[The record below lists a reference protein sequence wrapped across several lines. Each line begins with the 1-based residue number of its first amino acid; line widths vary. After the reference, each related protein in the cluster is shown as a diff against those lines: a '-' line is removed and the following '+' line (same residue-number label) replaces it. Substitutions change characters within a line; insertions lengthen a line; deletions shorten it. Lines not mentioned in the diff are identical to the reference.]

1 MGRVV
6 NGQSVEFSSAEKE
19 AAFQR
24 NYDNPPRGCVG
35 YWCEWCYFSSM
46 FRKYFQVDHVI
57 PVAKMQ
63 EYSVTIEALTS
74 LANACILCTACN
86 ASKNAHGFPRKGVGL
101 AYRAPN
107 QNMTWGDRRAE
118 PLSWDELVLMAARKG
133 IFRQRG

>member
-1 MGRVV
+1 VGRIV
-6 NGQSVEFSSAEKE
+6 NGVNVEFSESEKA

-35 YWCEWCYFSSM
+35 FWCEWCYFSSM
-46 FRKYFQVDHVI
+46 HRHYFQVDHII

-63 EYSVTIEALTS
+63 QYGISVAALTG

-86 ASKNAHGFPRKGVGL
+86 ASKGAHGYPRKGTGL

-107 QNMTWGDRRAE
+107 ANMTWGEKRAE
-118 PLSWDELVLMAARKG
+118 PLDWDELVLMAGRRG